1 MITIATRL
9 AIVAGIS
16 FLIYLYFSKKGRA
29 SLFSWIEDA
38 DVKKESVDITPIPAE
53 HSPKESDVVLANLS
67 DGDNAILWNCKPNVS
82 YHYSIKDMETGRL
95 VVNSNITPT
104 THTAKIKNIPTV
116 KRGRYEV
123 VVGDTKF
130 QVRFDP
136 PDIIEK
142 ESVFSTTF
150 IEIRTTYMP
159 TGVEVLMDSN
169 RIADEHIGIFGDPN
183 PGVRIDKAADCKELV
198 IMVYN
203 GPNVVYIFSK
213 DMGKD
218 MEKDMAM

>member
-9 AIVAGIS
+9 AIVAGAS

-29 SLFSWIEDA
+29 SLFSWIEDV
-38 DVKKESVDITPIPAE
+38 DVKKESIDITPIPAE
-53 HSPKESDVVLANLS
+53 HSPNASDIVLASLS
-67 DGDNAILWNCKPNVS
+67 DGDNAILWNCKPNVA
-82 YHYSIKDMETGRL
+82 YHYSIKDVETGRL
-95 VVNSNITPT
+95 VANSYITPA
-104 THTAKIKNIPTV
+104 THTAKIKNIPIT
-116 KRGRYEV
+116 KGRVYDI

-136 PDIIEK
+136 PNILEQA
-142 ESVFSTTF
+142 SVFSTSF

-169 RIADEHIGIFGDPN
+169 RISDEHIGIFGDPN

-203 GPNVVYIFSK
+203 GPNAVYIFSK
-213 DMGKD
+213 DM
-218 MEKDMAM
+218 EVS